1 MRRMD
6 RYQEETT
13 HMSRLDK
20 NKELYQNVSSNSIY
34 TNITDVTNANAFEIN
49 NLEDNSKTT
58 REAYQKMRKYQD
70 IEPTPKNKKELEDFN
85 YLYQKQENK
94 VYDIN
99 SVLEQARKN
108 RQDKDELDDKRKLK
122 NNSYNIL
129 AGINKKN

>member
-58 REAYQKMRKYQD
+58 REAYQKMRKY
-70 IEPTPKNKKELEDFN
+70 
-85 YLYQKQENK
+85 
-94 VYDIN
+94 
-99 SVLEQARKN
+99 R
-108 RQDKDELDDKRKLK
+108 
-122 NNSYNIL
+122 
-129 AGINKKN
+129 